1 MKQLA
6 LGILAHVDAGKT
18 TLSEAILYASG
29 EIRRL
34 GRVDHGDAH
43 LDTHALERERGIT
56 IFSKQASFRLP
67 GAAVTLL
74 DTPGHADLAPEAERV
89 LSVLDY
95 ALLVISG
102 PEGVQSHTRT
112 LWELLERYA
121 VPTFVFVNKMD
132 LAGAD
137 RAAVL
142 RALRSELSAGCVDM
156 EQPDRE
162 ALWDDLSL
170 CSDRLT
176 EEILEGDGPSD
187 DAVAEAV
194 LGRKLF
200 PCWFGSAL
208 RNEGVDA
215 LLKGLDAYT
224 RMPEAKPGFGARV
237 FKITRDGEQRLTW
250 IKVTSGELKVKDTVV
265 GRGEDG
271 APWEE
276 KIDRILVCSGA
287 KARTV
292 ESAAQGAVCAVTG
305 LTRAKPGDGLGAE
318 ADEAGAPPVLEPVLS
333 YGAELPRGADPYRAL
348 ACFRALEE
356 EEPLLRVF
364 WEERTQRI
372 RVQLMGEVQR
382 EILERLLHDRFGLD
396 VTFTPGSVLYRETI
410 LDTVEGV
417 GHYEPL
423 RHYAEVHLLMEPLP
437 AGSGLVFRSD
447 CSTDRL
453 ALNWQRLVLTHLAE
467 KVHRGVLTGSPVT
480 DIRITLKSGRAHIK
494 HTEGGDFRQ
503 ATYRAVRQ
511 GLRRAKSRLLE
522 PWYRFTLEVPSG
534 QVGRA
539 MTDLDRLGATFDPPE
554 TAGAMTAL
562 KGEAPVASMREY
574 HAEVV
579 GYTRGEGRLLCV
591 PCGYRP
597 CHNEEEVIRA
607 AGYDCDADVE
617 NSADSVF
624 CSHGSG
630 ELVRWD
636 EVPARM
642 HLESCFP
649 AARGGDAAPASMAG
663 APGGAARGI
672 RLSREE
678 DRELER
684 IFERTYG
691 PARKD
696 GALWARPKDAEPDA
710 RGVDVPEREEETE
723 YLLVDGYNVI
733 FAWEELARE
742 AKKDLDSARNRLT
755 EVLINYQGYRRCVLI
770 LVFDAYKVRN
780 NPGVVEKRGGIDI
793 VYTAEAETADS
804 YIEKAAYRLAKE
816 HRVRVATSDGLEQL
830 IILGGGA
837 IRVSAREFHDEVLEA
852 EKRIRD
858 LLRRESPSARV
869 GEGPLSAAL
878 AAMRAELGE

>member
-6 LGILAHVDAGKT
+6 LGMVAHVDAGKT

-29 EIRRL
+29 EIRRQ

-56 IFSKQASFRLP
+56 IFSKQAIFRLP
-67 GAAVTLL
+67 GASVTLL
-74 DTPGHADLAPEAERV
+74 DTPGHADLVPEAERV

-121 VPTFVFVNKMD
+121 VPTFLFVNKTD
-132 LAGAD
+132 LPGAD
-137 RAAVL
+137 RPAVM
-142 RALRSELSAGCVDM
+142 RALRTELSPGCVDM
-156 EQPDRE
+156 EQPDRD

-176 EEILEGDGPSD
+176 EEILERGEPSE

-194 LGRKLF
+194 LERKLF

-208 RNEGVDA
+208 KNEGVEA
-215 LLKGLDAYT
+215 LLRGLDAYT
-224 RMPEAKPGFGARV
+224 RMPEAGSDFGAKV
-237 FKITRDGEQRLTW
+237 FKITREGEQRLTW
-250 IKVTSGELKVKDTVV
+250 IKVTSGRLKVKDTVA
-265 GRGEDG
+265 GRGDDG
-271 APWEE
+271 TPWEE
-276 KIDRILVCSGA
+276 KADRILLYSGA
-287 KARTV
+287 KNRPADEVT
-292 ESAAQGAVCAVTG
+292 QGAVCAVTG
-305 LTRAKPGDGLGAE
+305 LTRARPGTGLGIE
-318 ADEAGAPPVLEPVLS
+318 ADGTAARPVMEPVLS

-348 ACFRALEE
+348 ACFRTLEE
-356 EEPLLRVF
+356 EEPQLRVL

-382 EILERLLHDRFGLD
+382 EILERLLRDRFGLD

-423 RHYAEVHLLMEPLP
+423 RHYAEVHLLLEPLP
-437 AGSGLVFRSD
+437 AGSGLEFRSD

-480 DIRITLKSGRAHIK
+480 DVRITLKSGRAHIK
-494 HTEGGDFRQ
+494 HTEGGEFRQ

-511 GLRRAKSRLLE
+511 GLRQAASRVLE
-522 PWYRFTLEVPSG
+522 PWYRFTLEVPAG
-534 QVGRA
+534 QAGRA
-539 MTDLDRLGATFDPPE
+539 MTNLDRLGASFSAPE
-554 TAGAMTAL
+554 ASGTMAVL
-562 KGEAPVASMREY
+562 KGEAPVASLREY
-574 HAEVV
+574 HREVV

-607 AGYDCDADVE
+607 AGYDCDADTE
-617 NSADSVF
+617 NTADSVF
-624 CSHGSG
+624 CSHGAG

-636 EVPARM
+636 EVPSRM
-642 HLESCFP
+642 HLESCLP
-649 AARGGDAAPASMAG
+649 VRRGGPAGETSGEKDSDG
-663 APGGAARGI
+663 AMRGYRI
-672 RLSREE
+672 SLAE
-678 DRELER
+678 DRELMR

-691 PARKD
+691 PVRTD
-696 GALWARPKDAEPDA
+696 GVLWTRPKEPE
-710 RGVDVPEREEETE
+710 RETGGTDVPEREEEQE

-733 FAWEELARE
+733 FAWEELSRE
-742 AKKDLDSARNRLT
+742 AKKDLDAARNRLT
-755 EVLINYQGYRRCVLI
+755 EILINYRGWRRCVLI
-770 LVFDAYKVRN
+770 LVFDAYRVRN
-780 NPGVVEKRGGIDI
+780 NPGTVERRGGIDI

-816 HRVRVATSDGLEQL
+816 HRVRVATSDAMEQL

-858 LLRRESPSARV
+858 LLRNGSTPARV
-869 GEGPLSAAL
+869 GEGPLSSTL
-878 AAMRAELGE
+878 AAMRAELEE